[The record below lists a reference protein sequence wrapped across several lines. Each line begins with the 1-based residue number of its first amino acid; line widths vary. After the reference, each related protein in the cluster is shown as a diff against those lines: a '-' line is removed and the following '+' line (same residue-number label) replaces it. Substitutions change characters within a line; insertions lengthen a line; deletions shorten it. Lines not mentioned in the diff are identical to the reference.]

1 MKAAER
7 TIRSINVH
15 YPPNTKTATYLLT
28 KRQLER
34 LLLNLH
40 LQNMGKTH
48 IDPIELMF

>member
-1 MKAAER
+1 MRAADL

-15 YPPNTKTATYLLT
+15 YAPNVNKIKYLLT
-28 KRQLER
+28 KRQLDR

-48 IDPIELMF
+48 IDPVELMF